1 MKRNKVKDMAEEI
14 IKDNERTVIGTLNA
28 EAINKARRL
37 LLEAYIKNKFNPLT
51 RK

>member
-1 MKRNKVKDMAEEI
+1 MKPTVKDLREEL
-14 IKDNERTVIGTLNA
+14 IKNNNRSVIGTLNA

-37 LLEAYIKNKFNPLT
+37 LLEAYIKNKFNTLT

>member
-1 MKRNKVKDMAEEI
+1 MKPTVKDLREEL
-14 IKDNERTVIGTLNA
+14 IKSNSRSVIGTLNA

>member
-1 MKRNKVKDMAEEI
+1 MKPTVKDLREEL
-14 IKDNERTVIGTLNA
+14 IKSNSRSVITSLNS